1 MIETKGIHTSA
12 MCQSRILASSLTL
25 FAAVALVGCGSSDS
39 TGPAAGGPKSTTK
52 QLVIGFAQTGAESG
66 WRKAETQSVK
76 DEAAKRGIDLKF
88 VDGQGRQE
96 LQIQAIHNFITQKV
110 DGIILAPITVDGFEP
125 VLKEAKA
132 AGIPVVLSDRAVQVK
147 DDSLYVT
154 LVGSD
159 FVEEG
164 RRCAEYLGKALKGK
178 GNIAEIEGNNGSAP
192 QIERKKGFEEVLAQ
206 KYPGIKIIADAEGKF
221 EIAKGKEVMEAMLRA
236 NGKNI
241 NAVFCHNDDMGLG
254 AIQAIQEAGLKPG
267 KDVLIASIDGEKLM
281 VQQVANGNS
290 NCCVECKALLGPGLF
305 DAVQQAV
312 NKKTLPKKMIQ
323 QDDQFDETNAKKL
336 VDTRQY

>member
-1 MIETKGIHTSA
+1 
-12 MCQSRILASSLTL
+12 LA
-25 FAAVALVGCGSSDS
+25 GCGSSDS
-39 TGPAAGGPKSTTK
+39 AGGSDAKSGSK
-52 QLVIGFAQTGAESG
+52 KHLVIGFAQTGAESG

-76 DEAAKRGIDLKF
+76 DEAQKRGIDLKF
-88 VDGQGRQE
+88 VDGQGKPE

-110 DGIILAPITVDGFEP
+110 DAIILAPIQVNGFEP

-132 AGIPVVLSDRAVQVK
+132 AGIPVVLSDRAVDVK

-159 FVEEG
+159 FIEEG
-164 RRCAEYLGKALKGK
+164 RRCAEYLGKKLNGK
-178 GNIAEIEGNNGSAP
+178 GSIVEIEGNNGSAP

-206 KYPGIKIIADAEGKF
+206 KYPGIKIIADSEGKF

-267 KDVLIASIDGEKLM
+267 KDIIVASIDGEKLM
-281 VQQVANGNS
+281 VQQVADGNS

-305 DAVQQAV
+305 DAVQQTLE
-312 NKKTLPKKMIQ
+312 KKTLPKKMIQ
-323 QDDQFDETNAKKL
+323 KDDQFDETNAKKM